1 MIRIL
6 FVIPTLDRSGAE
18 KQMTLLATR
27 LPAADFQP
35 EVVALTRGGPYADD
49 LARHGIPLTVLNKRL
64 KFDPVALLRLRK
76 LIRTR
81 RPDVVHTWLFAANA
95 YGRLAAGG
103 RRRPR
108 IIVSERCV
116 DTWKAAWQ
124 HRVDRWLAAR
134 ADRLVGNSQSVGDF
148 YRDRGFPAERIRVIP
163 NGIALP
169 ALDAS
174 ARARVRGQLGIPD
187 NAPVAIYVGRLARQK
202 RVDDLIWSAELVR
215 CIHADFRFL
224 IVGDGPERPA
234 LQRYVRNLQA
244 EHSVLFLGHSSEVAE
259 TLQAAD
265 QFWLASDFEGQSNS
279 LMEAMSSALPVVA
292 SDIPPNRELVDE
304 TRTGLL
310 TAVGDRA
317 AFAQAALSLFADSDV
332 ARRMGQAGRERM
344 SHEFS
349 VEAMVARYADL
360 YREVVTGTP
369 ALSGQPVV
377 A

>member
-1 MIRIL
+1 VIRIL

-27 LPAADFQP
+27 LPTADFQP

-49 LARHGIPLTVLNKRL
+49 LCRHGIPLTVLNKRL
-64 KFDPVALLRLRK
+64 KFDPVALFRLRK

-81 RPDVVHTWLFAANA
+81 RPDVVHTWLFAGNA

-108 IIVSERCV
+108 IVVSERCV

-124 HRVDRWLAAR
+124 HRVDRWLASR
-134 ADRLVGNSQSVGDF
+134 ADRLVGNSQSVADF
-148 YRDRGFPAERIRVIP
+148 YRERGFPAERIRVIP
-163 NGIALP
+163 NGIDLP
-169 ALDAS
+169 ALDSS
-174 ARARVRGQLGIPD
+174 ARARVRGGLGIPD
-187 NAPVAIYVGRLARQK
+187 DAPVAIYVGRLARQK

-215 CIHADFRFL
+215 CIHTDFRLL
-224 IVGDGPERPA
+224 ILGDGPERTA
-234 LQRYVRNLQA
+234 LQRYVRDLRA
-244 EHSVLFLGHSSEVAE
+244 ENTVLFLGHSSAVTE

-310 TAVGDRA
+310 APVGDRA
-317 AFAQAALSLFADSDV
+317 AFAQAALSLFADADV

-344 SHEFS
+344 TNEFS
-349 VEAMVARYADL
+349 VEGMVARYADL
-360 YREVVTGTP
+360 YREVITGTP

>member
-1 MIRIL
+1 VIRIL

-27 LPAADFQP
+27 LPPAEFQP

-49 LARHGIPLTVLNKRL
+49 LTRHGVPLTVLHKRL
-64 KFDPVALLRLRK
+64 KFDPLALLRLRK
-76 LIRTR
+76 VIRAR

-95 YGRLAAGG
+95 YGRMAAGG
-103 RRRPR
+103 RPRPR

-116 DTWKAAWQ
+116 DTWKAPWQ

-134 ADRLVGNSQSVGDF
+134 ADRLVGNSQSVADF
-148 YRDRGFPAERIRVIP
+148 YRERGFPAERIRVVP
-163 NGIALP
+163 NGIDLP
-169 ALDAS
+169 ALDPA
-174 ARARVRGQLGIPD
+174 ARSRVRSQLGIPEE
-187 NAPVAIYVGRLARQK
+187 APVAIYVGRLARQK
-202 RVDDLIWSAELVR
+202 RVDDLLWSAELVR
-215 CIHADFRFL
+215 CIHADFRLL

-234 LQRYVRNLQA
+234 LQRYVRDLQA
-244 EHSVLFLGHSSEVAE
+244 EHAFQFLGHSSEVAE

-279 LMEAMSSALPVVA
+279 LMEAMSVGLPVIA
-292 SDIPPNRELVDE
+292 SDIPPNRELVDAG
-304 TRTGLL
+304 RTGLC
-310 TAVGDRA
+310 APVGDRA
-317 AFAQAALSLFADSDV
+317 AFAQAALSLFADSEL

-344 SHEFS
+344 AQEFS
-349 VEAMVARYADL
+349 VEGMVARYADL
-360 YREVVTGTP
+360 YREVVSGTP